1 MYNENLN
8 IDKVYD
14 SQPNINFETLS
25 VFSGSALTI
34 NDIPSWLP
42 KANFSR
48 TQYDLVAISPN
59 GEEIVFIDY
68 FTNFEY
74 RSAPSRA
81 RTAVLL
87 NMTLSLYQLSM
98 RH

>member
-59 GEEIVFIDY
+59 GEEIV
-68 FTNFEY
+68 
-74 RSAPSRA
+74 
-81 RTAVLL
+81 LL
-87 NMTLSLYQLSM
+87 IILQILNYLPFKPRMVYC
-98 RH
+98 